1 MTGHDLTT
9 AREQLVQAVAQFD
22 PPPFYPLNI
31 SPWVGMALL
40 QKAVRR
46 GRKQCA
52 LRAAATL
59 LHQSPE
65 RLWRRI
71 GCIAYED
78 VGVGDLDTV
87 AMVTGALAG
96 KRLRVSLSRSSSAP
110 VSRSELNTLVHSSN
124 GRFEV
129 TMVEPRSYR

>member
-1 MTGHDLTT
+1 MTGHDLTA
-9 AREQLVQAVAQFD
+9 AREQLAQAVAEFD
-22 PPPFYPLNI
+22 PPPFYPINA
-31 SPWVGMALL
+31 SPWIGMALL

-71 GCIAYED
+71 GCVAAED

-87 AMVTGALAG
+87 AMVTTALAG
-96 KRLRVSLSRSSSAP
+96 KRFRASLGDECKRSPDPIGFRVDLAP
-110 VSRSELNTLVHSSN
+110 RAA
-124 GRFEV
+124 R
-129 TMVEPRSYR
+129 